1 MVEIENKK
9 LNINNLVN
17 FYDGIILNEP
27 IGSSHVSGTIIDGI
41 FYGTIYSEKLG
52 KFYVE
57 SSKRYNRTM
66 NAHSIIYH
74 ENDIDLNVNNKL
86 RKKRSSSNNNNNN
99 NNNMNETNENESYL
113 SCGSSKKEIHKI
125 LTNEQKKLYEERRR
139 VEGFDPFTCVNKDP
153 NYYEEEELNKYSKEA
168 NNNNKHKQIK
178 RNTIHNNNNNNQ
190 EPKRLTFQD
199 NRSMCDLYLRVDPQ
213 LHAEIFKTEGNQ
225 DNAKT
230 TAFILF
236 YLNKHVEALNAIY
249 NGLQFYD
256 STKDS
261 YYVGIQFMIY
271 RTKIITEEHC
281 KSKKNLTDE
290 EFKLCEPYLDVSTFL
305 NYVSLDNFN
314 DYCLSYTFTAR
325 DFVDGTL
332 GLAWVAKLTGS
343 VGGVCERRQT
353 LQGVSKSLNSGIVT
367 VVNYKARVPEAVSQ
381 ITFAHEIG
389 HNFGSEHDPDD
400 SLCSPGMTKGKRK
413 SLLYI

>member
-1 MVEIENKK
+1 M
-9 LNINNLVN
+9 
-17 FYDGIILNEP
+17 DEP
-27 IGSSHVSGTIIDGI
+27 VGSSHVSGTIIDGI
-41 FYGTIYSEKLG
+41 FYGTIYSDKLG
-52 KFYVE
+52 KFHIE
-57 SSKRYNRTM
+57 SAKRYNRTM
-66 NAHSIIYH
+66 NDAHSIIYH
-74 ENDIDLNVNNKL
+74 ENDIDLDGHHKL
-86 RKKRSSSNNNNNN
+86 RAKRSNSNSSFDH
-99 NNNMNETNENESYL
+99 SYL
-113 SCGSSKKEIHKI
+113 SCGSSK
-125 LTNEQKKLYEERRR
+125 EQIKKTLQTEQTKLFEERRR
-139 VEGFDPFTCVNKDP
+139 VEGFDPFTCGLNKDDLEDL
-153 NYYEEEELNKYSKEA
+153 NESLDEFNKYSKEA
-168 NNNNKHKQIK
+168 NTKLPK
-178 RNTIHNNNNNNQ
+178 RKRETLNP
-190 EPKRLTFQD
+190 EPKRLTFPDQ
-199 NRSMCDLYLRVDPQ
+199 RTMCDLYLRVDPQ

-249 NGLQFYD
+249 NGLQFFD
-256 STKDS
+256 STKDT
-261 YYVGIQFMIY
+261 YFVGIQFMIY
-271 RTKIITEEHC
+271 RTKIITEEQC
-281 KSKKNLTDE
+281 KSKKNLTEE

-400 SLCSPGMTKGKRK
+400 SLCSPGMTKG
-413 SLLYI
+413 